1 MRNFEIK
8 QEVQQ
13 LQDKIIQLEEDHQTK
28 LRDL

>member
-13 LQDKIIQLEEDHQTK
+13 QQDKIIQLEEDHQTK